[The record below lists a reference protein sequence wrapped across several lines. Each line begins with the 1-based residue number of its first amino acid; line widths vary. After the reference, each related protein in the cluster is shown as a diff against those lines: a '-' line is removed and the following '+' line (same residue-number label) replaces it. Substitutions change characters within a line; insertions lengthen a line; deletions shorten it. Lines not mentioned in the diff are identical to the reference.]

1 MKNIFKKAV
10 SSAAAAAL
18 ILSAGVLPV
27 PAGAEADGEI
37 NVLNP
42 ENSEFTILTSEGSY
56 DGAEALDENIIT
68 TATTKEYNGVPIF
81 DIDGNEGDDYII
93 LMTLE
98 INDKVPMKRFKWNYE
113 YGTKY
118 ADNTFYSNGGA
129 AYMNEA
135 VIPWPEGVDIYVS
148 DTGDDG
154 SWTKVYSCGS
164 LEDKLLTEKR
174 PETLWDHSDG
184 LRTYYDLEFD
194 TEVTAKYMRLA
205 IKDVQPWLGPINIP
219 EIKLFADEDDIPQD
233 YKKINI
239 NAPDCIDAKLV
250 CENAI
255 GDTYGK
261 TGEKITFKAVPDE
274 VSQINYVKLDGEN
287 IELNGDGEY
296 SFTMPDK
303 DVDIEIGGGI
313 SDYENVPFKLV
324 SASVAGGSFVESD
337 TVPVITFEF
346 NRNAAQL
353 DKTDILVDG
362 KENTG
367 LVQHAFVDAID
378 KNKVHVAMFGDKLEQ
393 GKKYTVSI
401 KELTS
406 AAGIPL
412 EGWAEMSFTTS
423 DDYVVHTEKLVGFVQ
438 GYEDGSFRP
447 DNNVTV
453 NEALIMAGRIKE
465 DADFSAVEASD
476 DPASRS
482 DVAEIIYIMMN
493 GGRLDAKQDMFDALV
508 SGGIITG
515 YEDGTYHPEAN
526 VTRAEAVTLF
536 NRASDSMKGAEAS
549 GEAAK
554 ETDGTEE
561 TVSDTG
567 FYDVPPE
574 HWAAADIY
582 KAARPDVNTSYDW
595 TENIPEVEYD
605 VYNEKNSIW
614 ESVPCVSQEQL
625 DMGISGGEGGQW
637 LQAIECD
644 TEDGQLLFAGVDIGS
659 MIRST
664 DGGKT
669 WERNY
674 RGFVP
679 KGCVDFE
686 IDPNNKNR
694 VLAIGSLGD
703 IPGNGIYMSEDMGT
717 TWKQVL
723 SYQFNGQRDTRKQLA
738 WDKSSYD
745 EETGGSR
752 IGYWSS
758 MYKIVANN
766 ESDNSEWTQPFSDV
780 KGGLYKT
787 EDGGK
792 TWFCV
797 NEAMSDSVVEVN
809 PNDGTVY
816 VGNESG
822 FFRSTDGGV
831 TFDNIITGEPIYG
844 LDVINTR
851 PNNVYINDSR
861 GVMIS
866 EDGGK
871 TFTRVEAAGFPVYE
885 DLSDVRNIVRDLA
898 VSPANPDYMLVDAR
912 DYINYNNK
920 RYFSH
925 DGGKTWEESRY
936 DTSKDFF
943 FCQNRQHPFAWHPTD
958 ENKVWSMGGD
968 WIASS
973 SDGGET
979 FSWDANGYCGTP
991 PGGRVVFNP
1000 YNTDYIFG
1008 GAQDLL
1014 GIFSKD
1020 YGHSWI
1026 PIEPENGGGFGCSY
1040 GSLAMDD
1047 NLFVAAIADGWYTE
1061 RTLKVSRDGGKT
1073 WEGDLPLKH
1082 GTERRA
1088 TSFWISPTDPNTAFA
1103 GEYMTHDRCDTWEE
1117 MQGCLFVLAVNYY
1130 HNKELYGL
1138 RHNGY
1143 DEIIVVSYDNGYTW
1157 YPFSETYLDDAR
1169 ALDLTASEFS
1179 SGIGPHMWDLK
1190 YDGINDIL
1198 YYMPGNVNTGVT
1210 IVRVEN
1216 NVHTNLGA
1224 NLIPETVGGYR
1235 YMHVMAL
1242 DPRYPDILY
1251 VGTYGCGNTQTM
1263 TAIQRSCDRGD
1274 TFQVISSMGDPNS
1287 IVTDGPAAG
1296 SGAETLVVHPV
1307 TGDVWLW
1314 SVAEGMWKFPAPYE
1328 NK

>member
-42 ENSEFTILTSEGSY
+42 ENSQFTILTSEGSY

-261 TGEKITFKAVPDE
+261 TGEKITFKAVTDE

-453 NEALIMAGRIKE
+453 KEALIMAGRIK
-465 DADFSAVEASD
+465 
-476 DPASRS
+476 
-482 DVAEIIYIMMN
+482 
-493 GGRLDAKQDMFDALV
+493 
-508 SGGIITG
+508 
-515 YEDGTYHPEAN
+515 
-526 VTRAEAVTLF
+526 
-536 NRASDSMKGAEAS
+536 
-549 GEAAK
+549 
-554 ETDGTEE
+554 
-561 TVSDTG
+561 
-567 FYDVPPE
+567 
-574 HWAAADIY
+574 
-582 KAARPDVNTSYDW
+582 
-595 TENIPEVEYD
+595 
-605 VYNEKNSIW
+605 
-614 ESVPCVSQEQL
+614 
-625 DMGISGGEGGQW
+625 
-637 LQAIECD
+637 
-644 TEDGQLLFAGVDIGS
+644 
-659 MIRST
+659 
-664 DGGKT
+664 
-669 WERNY
+669 
-674 RGFVP
+674 
-679 KGCVDFE
+679 
-686 IDPNNKNR
+686 
-694 VLAIGSLGD
+694 
-703 IPGNGIYMSEDMGT
+703 
-717 TWKQVL
+717 
-723 SYQFNGQRDTRKQLA
+723 
-738 WDKSSYD
+738 
-745 EETGGSR
+745 
-752 IGYWSS
+752 
-758 MYKIVANN
+758 
-766 ESDNSEWTQPFSDV
+766 
-780 KGGLYKT
+780 
-787 EDGGK
+787 
-792 TWFCV
+792 
-797 NEAMSDSVVEVN
+797 
-809 PNDGTVY
+809 
-816 VGNESG
+816 
-822 FFRSTDGGV
+822 
-831 TFDNIITGEPIYG
+831 
-844 LDVINTR
+844 
-851 PNNVYINDSR
+851 
-861 GVMIS
+861 
-866 EDGGK
+866 
-871 TFTRVEAAGFPVYE
+871 
-885 DLSDVRNIVRDLA
+885 
-898 VSPANPDYMLVDAR
+898 
-912 DYINYNNK
+912 
-920 RYFSH
+920 
-925 DGGKTWEESRY
+925 
-936 DTSKDFF
+936 
-943 FCQNRQHPFAWHPTD
+943 
-958 ENKVWSMGGD
+958 
-968 WIASS
+968 
-973 SDGGET
+973 
-979 FSWDANGYCGTP
+979 
-991 PGGRVVFNP
+991 
-1000 YNTDYIFG
+1000 
-1008 GAQDLL
+1008 
-1014 GIFSKD
+1014 
-1020 YGHSWI
+1020 
-1026 PIEPENGGGFGCSY
+1026 
-1040 GSLAMDD
+1040 
-1047 NLFVAAIADGWYTE
+1047 
-1061 RTLKVSRDGGKT
+1061 
-1073 WEGDLPLKH
+1073 
-1082 GTERRA
+1082 
-1088 TSFWISPTDPNTAFA
+1088 
-1103 GEYMTHDRCDTWEE
+1103 
-1117 MQGCLFVLAVNYY
+1117 
-1130 HNKELYGL
+1130 
-1138 RHNGY
+1138 
-1143 DEIIVVSYDNGYTW
+1143 
-1157 YPFSETYLDDAR
+1157 
-1169 ALDLTASEFS
+1169 
-1179 SGIGPHMWDLK
+1179 
-1190 YDGINDIL
+1190 
-1198 YYMPGNVNTGVT
+1198 
-1210 IVRVEN
+1210 
-1216 NVHTNLGA
+1216 
-1224 NLIPETVGGYR
+1224 
-1235 YMHVMAL
+1235 
-1242 DPRYPDILY
+1242 
-1251 VGTYGCGNTQTM
+1251 
-1263 TAIQRSCDRGD
+1263 
-1274 TFQVISSMGDPNS
+1274 
-1287 IVTDGPAAG
+1287 
-1296 SGAETLVVHPV
+1296 
-1307 TGDVWLW
+1307 
-1314 SVAEGMWKFPAPYE
+1314 
-1328 NK
+1328 